1 MVVRAAGW
9 RYRDDHDRGC
19 RQHRGR
25 RDGRSGLSMPPE
37 TALPCPVHGGR
48 LRETV
53 VPERPG
59 PVRHAGPVRAPDGRV
74 VGAGT
79 EYLPGKS
86 RWQRRLRWGRRLWR
100 DVGVSVGHAA
110 GQRPPEALV
119 ARDRLQ
125 PGMELVRVAEPAE
138 LGPGDDERVL
148 YRVGRDLRGQR
159 IAVLVEGCRVPVQG
173 RGEPVQF
180 ACRDRRGDF
189 WVVHISTV
197 VPAYWT
203 RAVRPKTVRSSAS
216 PTACSAASYCSSG
229 WSRGAGLAGGDG
241 AGQDPKRGPQRAFGD
256 YREDGGVLPA
266 LLGRGPVVV
275 GRHERAFLDWL

>member
-1 MVVRAAGW
+1 MVVRAAGR
-9 RYRDDHDRGC
+9 RYRHDHDRGR
-19 RQHRGR
+19 RQHRCR

-37 TALPCPVHGGR
+37 TALPCPAQGVR

-59 PVRHAGPVRAPDGRV
+59 PVRHAGPVRAPGGRV

-86 RWQRRLRWGRRLWR
+86 RRQRRLGWGRRLWR
-100 DVGVSVGHAA
+100 DVGVSVDHAV

-125 PGMELVRVAEPAE
+125 PGVELVRVAEPVE
-138 LGPGDDERVL
+138 LAPGDDERVL
-148 YRVGRDLRGQR
+148 YRVGRDLRR
-159 IAVLVEGCRVPVQG
+159 HRVAVLVQGCRVLVEG

-189 WVVHISTV
+189 WVVHLSTV
-197 VPAYWT
+197 VRAYGT

-216 PTACSAASYCSSG
+216 PTVCSAASCR
-229 WSRGAGLAGGDG
+229 WRILCHLMR
-241 AGQDPKRGPQRAFGD
+241 P
-256 YREDGGVLPA
+256 GVSTRPGNA
-266 LLGRGPVVV
+266 KKQSTNRINRTGEQG
-275 GRHERAFLDWL
+275 